1 MLRSMPDDL
10 PTITPVEPAA
20 PVPSPLA
27 VATLRWRCD
36 PAALRFSSTAE
47 VEPIP
52 GIVGQDQAIDALRFG
67 LEIHAHGQ
75 NVYVRGLQG
84 TGRLTMVRRL
94 LEEIRPRGP
103 AASDHVYVHDFEHPD
118 RPRLLTV
125 PRGRGA
131 LLCEKLGELR
141 RFIVRELAEVL
152 GSDALAARRRELERE
167 SMQEIEALTKPL
179 EDELR
184 GLGLALLVGQ
194 SGDMVRPVVLP
205 LVDDQPV
212 PPERFGALIAEGK
225 LSPEKLERLEQ
236 SSEQARERIDQVFRR
251 VGERQ
256 RALRE
261 RVREATRQEARRRL
275 EEACAELRA
284 LFPEPRVGEHLDAIV
299 RDVAERRLPE
309 LDELGAH
316 AFRYEANPL
325 SCHGPDD
332 LPPVI
337 VENAPSMRS
346 LLGTLDTSVAP
357 DGTARADH
365 TSVRAGALVRAGGGV
380 LVMEAAEVL
389 AHPGAWQAL
398 VRTLRSGRVELVMPE
413 LPILVPIPSLKPE
426 PIPVDVKVVL
436 LGDAQLYY
444 LLDQLD
450 PDFPHLFKVLADFD
464 DVIPRD
470 AHSVALY
477 AGVFARIAAEERLP
491 PFSAA
496 AVAELVEHGA
506 RVAAVRGK
514 LTARV
519 GRLADIARE
528 AAWLATRR
536 DREGGAPAPPSP
548 ATSDGRAVA
557 TGPAAITE
565 ARALV
570 TGDDVREAVRRT
582 KRRGDGP
589 ARRFRE
595 LVGDGRLR
603 VATYGRE
610 VGQINGL
617 AVIQAGPLTYGFP
630 TRITATVGPGT
641 GGAINIERE
650 SQLSGAIHT
659 KSFYILGGLL
669 RRLLHT
675 EHPLAFD
682 ASIAFEQSYGGIDGD
697 SASAAEIVCLLS
709 ALTDEPIRQDLAM
722 TGAIDQ
728 LGHVLAIGAVNE
740 KIEGFFDTCAAQGLT
755 GEQGVLVPAANVGD
769 LMLRHDVVEACER
782 GQFHVWSV
790 ETIHDALALFFGRPA
805 GMIDPET
812 GFYPQGTVL
821 HAAVVSAF
829 VLWRRAQAK
838 PEEFEVVEKDDAD
851 HDDGDQSS

>member
-1 MLRSMPDDL
+1 MLPAMPDEL
-10 PTITPVEPAA
+10 PTSEPPATQPATPPMA
-20 PVPSPLA
+20 VPQPLPT
-27 VATLRWRCD
+27 ATLRWRCD
-36 PAALRFSSTAE
+36 PASLPFATTAE
-47 VEPIP
+47 VAPIP

-67 LEIHAHGQ
+67 LEIHAKGQ

-94 LEEIRPRGP
+94 LEEIRPQCPP
-103 AASDHVYVHDFEHPD
+103 APDHVIVHDFEHPD

-125 PRGRGA
+125 ARGRGQ
-131 LLCEKLGELR
+131 LLCDELGELR
-141 RFIVRELAEVL
+141 RFIVSELGE
-152 GSDALAARRRELERE
+152 ALAGDAMATRRSALERE
-167 SMQEIEALTKPL
+167 SMRDIEALTKPL

-184 GLGLALLVGQ
+184 GMGLALLVGQ
-194 SGDMVRPVVLP
+194 SAGGVRPVILP
-205 LVDDQPV
+205 LVDGQPV
-212 PPERFGALIAEGK
+212 PPERFAALIEEGR
-225 LSPEKLERLEQ
+225 LSPAELERLEQ
-236 SSEQARERIDQVFRR
+236 AGEQARERIDTTFRR

-256 RALRE
+256 RVLRDQLRE
-261 RVREATRQEARRRL
+261 ALRQEARRRL
-275 EEACAELRA
+275 EEACARLRA
-284 LFPEPRVGEHLDAIV
+284 LFPSPQVGEHLDAV
-299 RDVAERRLPE
+299 VHDVTERRLPE
-309 LDELGAH
+309 LETIGAH

-325 SCHGPDD
+325 SCHGEHDPA
-332 LPPVI
+332 PVI

-346 LLGTLDTSVAP
+346 LLGTLDTTAAP
-357 DGTARADH
+357 DGSARADH
-365 TSVRAGALVRAGGGV
+365 TRVRAGSLVRADGGV
-380 LVMEAAEVL
+380 LVMEASEVL
-389 AHPGAWQAL
+389 THPGAWHAL
-398 VRTLRSGRVELVMPE
+398 VRTLRSGKVELVMPE
-413 LPILVPIPSLKPE
+413 LPILMPIPSLKPE

-464 DVIPRD
+464 DLIPRD
-470 AHSVALY
+470 AHSVGLY
-477 AGVFARIAAEERLP
+477 AGVFARIAAEEGLP
-491 PFSAA
+491 PLTAA

-519 GRLADIARE
+519 GRLADIGRE
-528 AAWLATRR
+528 AAWLASRR
-536 DREGGAPAPPSP
+536 HREPPS
-548 ATSDGRAVA
+548 
-557 TGPAAITE
+557 GPAQAPGPQVSGE
-565 ARALV
+565 
-570 TGDDVREAVRRT
+570 DVREAVRRT
-582 KRRGDGP
+582 KQRGAGP
-589 ARRFRE
+589 ARRFLE
-595 LVGDGRLR
+595 LVADGRLR
-603 VATYGRE
+603 VATRGRE
-610 VGQINGL
+610 VGQVNGL

-740 KIEGFFDTCAAQGLT
+740 KIEGYFDTCRAQGLT

-782 GQFHVWSV
+782 GEFHVWSV

-805 GMIDPET
+805 GVIDPAT
-812 GFYPQGTVL
+812 GFYEQGTVL
-821 HAAVVSAF
+821 HAAVVSTF
-829 VLWRRAQAK
+829 MLWRRAQAK
-838 PEEFEVVEKDDAD
+838 PEEFEVVEKG
-851 HDDGDQSS
+851 DGDGDGEPGHSS

>member
-1 MLRSMPDDL
+1 MLLAMPDDL
-10 PTITPVEPAA
+10 PTIEPVASPTLPA
-20 PVPSPLA
+20 PLPGP
-27 VATLRWRCD
+27 TLRWRCD
-36 PAALRFSSTAE
+36 PTTLPFTTTAE
-47 VEPIP
+47 VAPIP

-67 LEIHAHGQ
+67 LEIHAKGQ

-94 LEEIRPRGP
+94 LEEIRPQCPP
-103 AASDHVYVHDFEHPD
+103 APDHVLVHDFEHPD

-125 PRGRGA
+125 PRGRGE
-131 LLCEKLGELR
+131 LLCDKLRELR
-141 RFIVRELAEVL
+141 RFIVSELGEVL
-152 GSDALAARRRELERE
+152 GDEALAGRRRELERA
-167 SMQEIEALTKPL
+167 SMQDIEAMTKPL

-184 GLGLALLVGQ
+184 DMGLALLVGQ
-194 SGDMVRPVVLP
+194 SGGTVRPVVLP
-205 LVDDQPV
+205 LVDGQPV
-212 PPERFGALIAEGK
+212 PPDRFAALIEEGRLSAERLG
-225 LSPEKLERLEQ
+225 RLEQ
-236 SSEQARERIDQVFRR
+236 ASEQARERIDATFHR

-256 RALRE
+256 RVLRDQLRDALRE
-261 RVREATRQEARRRL
+261 QARRRL
-275 EEACAELRA
+275 HDACAELRA
-284 LFPEPRVGEHLDAIV
+284 LFPEPRVGEHLDAV
-299 RDVAERRLPE
+299 VHDVVQRRLPE
-309 LDELGAH
+309 LDKLGEH

-325 SCHGPDD
+325 SCHGKDD
-332 LPPVI
+332 PAPVI

-365 TSVRAGALVRAGGGV
+365 TSVRAGSLVRADGGV
-380 LVMEAAEVL
+380 LVMEAAEL
-389 AHPGAWQAL
+389 LTHPGAWPAL
-398 VRTLRSGRVELVMPE
+398 VRTLRSGKVELVMPE
-413 LPILVPIPSLKPE
+413 LPILIPVPSLKPE

-436 LGDAQLYY
+436 LGDATLYH

-464 DVIPRD
+464 EVIPRD

-477 AGVFARIAAEERLP
+477 AGVFARIAAEEGMP
-491 PFSAA
+491 PFTAA

-506 RVAAVRGK
+506 RVAAVRDK

-528 AAWLATRR
+528 AAWLAVRR
-536 DREGGAPAPPSP
+536 GREPGAGALAGDDGGSPRQAPQSP
-548 ATSDGRAVA
+548 
-557 TGPAAITE
+557 
-565 ARALV
+565 LV
-570 TGDDVREAVRRT
+570 SGDDVREAVRRT
-582 KRRGDGP
+582 KQRGDGP

-595 LVGDGRLR
+595 LVADGRLR
-603 VATYGRE
+603 VATRGRE

-630 TRITATVGPGT
+630 TRITTTMGPGT

-728 LGHVLAIGAVNE
+728 LGHILAIGAVNE
-740 KIEGFFDTCAAQGLT
+740 KIEGFFDTCKVQGLT
-755 GEQGVLVPAANVGD
+755 GEQGVVIPSANVGD
-769 LMLRHDVVEACER
+769 LMLRHDVLEACER
-782 GQFHVWSV
+782 GEFRVWAV

-805 GMIDPET
+805 GAIDPET
-812 GFYPQGTVL
+812 GFYAQGTVL

-838 PEEFEVVEKDDAD
+838 PEEFEVVEKGEE
-851 HDDGDQSS
+851 HEEGQSS

>member
-1 MLRSMPDDL
+1 MLPAMPDDM
-10 PTITPVEPAA
+10 PIVEPVA
-20 PVPSPLA
+20 SLLRPLPA
-27 VATLRWRCD
+27 GQLRWRCD
-36 PAALRFSSTAE
+36 PDTLPFASTAE

-67 LEIHAHGQ
+67 LEIHAKGQ

-94 LEEIRPRGP
+94 LEEIRPQCP
-103 AASDHVYVHDFEHPD
+103 AAPDHVYVHDFEHPD

-125 PRGRGA
+125 ERGRGE

-141 RFIVRELAEVL
+141 RFIVSEL
-152 GSDALAARRRELERE
+152 GDALAGDALATRRRELERE
-167 SMQEIEALTKPL
+167 SRQDIEALTKPL
-179 EDELR
+179 EDELSAM
-184 GLGLALLVGQ
+184 GLALLVGQ
-194 SGDMVRPVVLP
+194 HDGSVRPVVLP
-205 LVDDQPV
+205 LVDGQPV
-212 PPERFGALIAEGK
+212 PPERFAALIEEGR
-225 LSPEKLERLEQ
+225 LSPDDMARLEQ
-236 SSEQARERIDQVFRR
+236 SGEQAREHVDATFRR
-251 VGERQ
+251 VAERQ
-256 RALRE
+256 RVLRN
-261 RVREATRQEARRRL
+261 
-275 EEACAELRA
+275 AELRE
-284 LFPEPRVGEHLDAIV
+284 LFPDPRVGAHLDDIV
-299 RDVAERRLPE
+299 HDVTQRRLPE
-309 LDELGAH
+309 LDEIGAH

-325 SCHGPDD
+325 SCHAGGD

-346 LLGTLDTSVAP
+346 LLGTLDTSIAP
-357 DGTARADH
+357 DGSARADH
-365 TSVRAGALVRAGGGV
+365 TSVRAGALVRADGGV

-426 PIPVDVKVVL
+426 PIPVNVKVVL

-470 AHSVALY
+470 AHSVGLY
-477 AGVFARIAAEERLP
+477 AGVFARIVAEERLP

-519 GRLADIARE
+519 GRLADIGRE
-528 AAWLATRR
+528 AAYLANRR
-536 DREGGAPAPPSP
+536 HREAPCAQPEGPSQAAGA
-548 ATSDGRAVA
+548 
-557 TGPAAITE
+557 E
-565 ARALV
+565 ARPLV
-570 TGDDVREAVRRT
+570 GGEDVREAVRRT
-582 KRRGDGP
+582 KRRGDLP

-595 LVGDGRLR
+595 LVADGRLR
-603 VATYGRE
+603 VATRGRE

-641 GGAINIERE
+641 AGAINIERE

-669 RRLLHT
+669 RRLLPT

-709 ALTDEPIRQDLAM
+709 AITNEPIRQDLAM

-740 KIEGFFDTCAAQGLT
+740 KIEGFFDICKAQGLT

-769 LMLRHDVVEACER
+769 LMLRHDVVEACDR
-782 GQFHVWSV
+782 GEFHVWAV
-790 ETIHDALALFFGRPA
+790 ETVHDALGLFFGRPA
-805 GMIDPET
+805 GAMDPES
-812 GFYPQGTVL
+812 GFYPEGTVL
-821 HAAVVSAF
+821 HAAVISTF

-838 PEEFEVVEKDDAD
+838 PEEFEVVEKDEDEG
-851 HDDGDQSS
+851 DGGKGS